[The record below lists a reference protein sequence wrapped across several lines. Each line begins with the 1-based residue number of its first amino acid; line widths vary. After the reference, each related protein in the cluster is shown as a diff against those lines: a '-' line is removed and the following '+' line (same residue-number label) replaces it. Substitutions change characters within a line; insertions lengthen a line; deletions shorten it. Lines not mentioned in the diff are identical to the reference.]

1 MSNPSAEVGA
11 DQSEIGRGPGRA
23 AVLSQRRNKGPQVN
37 RSGCTRQRDVT
48 TEPSALLRGRTRPS
62 TGCRRGSRQG
72 AQGGEVIRHSTQSAR
87 SPNRPEPVN
96 ATVSV
101 GHWVRHSG
109 EPGLEPGH
117 AGRETSP

>member
-1 MSNPSAEVGA
+1 MSNPGAEVGA

-37 RSGCTRQRDVT
+37 RSGCTRQCDVT

-62 TGCRRGSRQG
+62 TGSRGSRQG
-72 AQGGEVIRHSTQSAR
+72 AQGGEVTRHSHPER
-87 SPNRPEPVN
+87 SVTEP
-96 ATVSV
+96 AGT
-101 GHWVRHSG
+101 GQCEGQRWAPVRHSG

-117 AGRETSP
+117 ARTETSP